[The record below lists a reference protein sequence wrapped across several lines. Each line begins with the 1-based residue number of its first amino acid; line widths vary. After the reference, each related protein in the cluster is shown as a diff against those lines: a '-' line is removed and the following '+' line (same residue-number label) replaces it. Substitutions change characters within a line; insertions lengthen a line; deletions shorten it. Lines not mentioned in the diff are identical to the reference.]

1 MIYLPELTTLAES
14 LDHHAAERPDHRAV
28 LMPDGTA
35 VTYRQL
41 DENSARTAAGLAK
54 LGVGEGSR
62 VAFIGKEHPSYWE
75 TLFACVRLGA
85 VLVPVNWKLTAEE
98 VDHILADSGAAVV
111 LLDEDHPLR
120 GATGAVEIPSSPG
133 HWESWRDAHPTL
145 ADVLAG
151 TGEAAFEPVPDTP
164 MAQIY
169 TSGTTGLPKGVVLAH
184 RSWFGMRNALGEA
197 GEDWIAWDE
206 GDICLVAIPGFH
218 VGGMWYAT
226 QTFNA
231 GQTVFSMPDLE
242 AAAARDNIRRHGIT
256 HAIFVPAMMASI
268 VALPGVSPADFTT
281 LRRVIY
287 GGAPIGDSVLENCT
301 RILDARFSQIYGLT
315 ETGNTAICLPPEQH
329 YPGSPRLKAA
339 GRPYPGFGLRI
350 VDADGREVPQG
361 QVGEVHLRTPNRMV
375 EYWNLPEATAATLVD
390 GWIHTGDAGYV
401 DEEGYL
407 FIHDRF
413 KDMILVAG
421 ENVFPAEV
429 ENVLCRHP
437 QVGDAA
443 VIGIPDDTT
452 GEAVMAFVEPK
463 PDAAP
468 PTTRQLLLFL
478 RRHLANFKLPTRWQI
493 VDDIPR
499 NPSGKILRRELRR
512 EFWDDRERQVN

>member
-14 LDHHAAERPDHRAV
+14 LDHHAAASPDHVAV
-28 LMPDGTA
+28 LAPDGTS
-35 VTYRQL
+35 VTYREL
-41 DENSARTAAGLAK
+41 DENSARTAAGLAE
-54 LGVGEGSR
+54 LGVREGSR
-62 VAFIGKEHPSYWE
+62 VAFMGKEHPSYWE
-75 TLFACVRLGA
+75 TMFACVRLGA
-85 VLVPVNWKLTAEE
+85 VLVPVNWRLTAEE
-98 VDHILADSGAAVV
+98 VDHILRDSGAGVV
-111 LLDEDHPLR
+111 LLDSDHPLR
-120 GATGAVEIPSSPG
+120 GATGATEIASDPAAWAP
-133 HWESWRDAHPTL
+133 WRDSHPAT
-145 ADVLAG
+145 AD
-151 TGEAAFEPVPDTP
+151 AAAPEFTPSPDTP

-206 GDICLVAIPGFH
+206 GDVCLVAIPGFH

-231 GQTVFSMPDLE
+231 GQTVFSMPDLG
-242 AAAARDNIRRHGIT
+242 AAAVRDGIRCHGVT
-256 HAIFVPAMMASI
+256 HAIFVPAMMASL
-268 VALPGVSPADFTT
+268 VALPGAAPGDFST

-287 GGAPIGDSVLENCT
+287 GGAPIADSVLENCT
-301 RILDARFSQIYGLT
+301 RILGARFSQIYGLT
-315 ETGNTAICLPPEQH
+315 ETGNTAICLPPDQH

-350 VDADGREVPQG
+350 VGPDGREAPG
-361 QVGEVHLRTPNRMV
+361 GEVGEVHLRTPNRML
-375 EYWNLPEATAATLVD
+375 EYWNLPEATAETLVD
-390 GWIHTGDAGYV
+390 GWIRTGDAGYV

-429 ENVLCRHP
+429 ENVLVRHP
-437 QVGDAA
+437 KVGDAA
-443 VIGIPDDTT
+443 VIGVPDEAT
-452 GEAVMAFVEPK
+452 GEAVMAFIEPL
-463 PDAAP
+463 AADDRP
-468 PTTRQLLLFL
+468 STRDLMLFA
-478 RRHLANFKLPTRWQI
+478 RKHLANFKLPSRWSF
-493 VDDIPR
+493 VDEVPR

-512 EFWDDRERQVN
+512 EHWAGRERQVN

>member
-14 LDHHAAERPDHRAV
+14 LAHHAETRPDHRAI
-28 LMPDGTA
+28 LAPDGSA
-35 VTYRQL
+35 VTYAEL
-41 DENSARTAAGLAK
+41 AENAGRAAVGLAE
-54 LGVGEGSR
+54 LGVAEGSR

-75 TLFACVRLGA
+75 ALFACVRLGA
-85 VLVPVNWKLTAEE
+85 VLVPVNWRLTGEE
-98 VDHILADSGAAVV
+98 VDHILRDSGAAVV

-120 GATGAVEIPSSPG
+120 GRTGAAEVPSSPG
-133 HWESWRDAHPTL
+133 AWETWRDARPPLSDAALPDFTPT
-145 ADVLAG
+145 
-151 TGEAAFEPVPDTP
+151 PDTP

-206 GDICLVAIPGFH
+206 GDVCLVAIPGFH
-218 VGGMWYAT
+218 VGGMWYAA

-242 AAAARDNIRRHGIT
+242 AAAIRDAIRGHGIT
-256 HAIFVPAMMASI
+256 HAIFVPAMMASL
-268 VALPGVSPADFTT
+268 VALPGVSQADFTT

-315 ETGNTAICLPPEQH
+315 ETGNTAICLPPDQH

-350 VDADGREVPQG
+350 VDAEGREVPQG
-361 QVGEVHLRTPNRMV
+361 HVGEVHLRTPNHMV
-375 EYWNLPEATAATLVD
+375 EYWNLPEATAETLVD

-401 DEEGYL
+401 DEAGYL

-429 ENVLCRHP
+429 ENVLARYP
-437 QVGDAA
+437 KVGDVA
-443 VIGIPDDTT
+443 VIGVPDETT
-452 GEAVMAFVEPK
+452 GEAVMAFIEPK
-463 PDAAP
+463 PGSARP
-468 PTTRQLLLFL
+468 STRELVLFL
-478 RRHLANFKLPTRWQI
+478 RSHLANFKLPSRWAFI
-493 VDDIPR
+493 DEVPR
-499 NPSGKILRRELRR
+499 NPSGKILRRELRKAY
-512 EFWDDRERQVN
+512 WSDMERLVN

>member
-14 LDHHAAERPDHRAV
+14 LDYHAASRPEHRAV
-28 LMPDGTA
+28 LAPDGSG
-35 VTYRQL
+35 VSYREL
-41 DENSARTAAGLAK
+41 DEHSGRVAVGLAK

-75 TLFACVRLGA
+75 ALFACVRLGA
-85 VLVPVNWKLTAEE
+85 VLVPVNWRLTAEE
-98 VDHILADSGAAVV
+98 VDHILRDSGAGVV
-111 LLDEDHPLR
+111 LLDADHPLR
-120 GATGAVEIPSSPG
+120 GATGVAEVVSSPG
-133 HWESWRDAHPTL
+133 AWDAWRDSHPSL
-145 ADVLAG
+145 AD
-151 TGEAAFEPVPDTP
+151 AAVPAFTPTPDTP

-206 GDICLVAIPGFH
+206 DDVCLVAIPGFH

-231 GQTVFSMPDLE
+231 GQTVFSMPDLDAGE
-242 AAAARDNIRRHGIT
+242 IRDCIRRHGIT

-268 VALPGVSPADFTT
+268 VALPGVSQADFAT

-301 RILDARFSQIYGLT
+301 RILDAAFSQIYGLT

-350 VDADGREVPQG
+350 VDGEGREVSQG
-361 QVGEVHLRTPNRMV
+361 MVGEVHLRTPNRMV
-375 EYWNLPEATAATLVD
+375 EYWNLPEATAETLVD
-390 GWIHTGDAGYV
+390 GWIRTGDAGYV

-429 ENVLCRHP
+429 ENVLSRHP
-437 QVGDAA
+437 KVGDAA
-443 VIGIPDDTT
+443 VIGVPDDGT
-452 GEAVMAFVEPK
+452 GEAVMAFIEPK
-463 PDAAP
+463 DGVR
-468 PTTRQLLLFL
+468 PTTRELMLFL
-478 RRHLANFKLPTRWQI
+478 RQHLANFKLPSRWAFI
-493 VDDIPR
+493 NEVPR
-499 NPSGKILRRELRR
+499 NPSGKILRRELRKTY
-512 EFWDDRERQVN
+512 WSDRERQVN